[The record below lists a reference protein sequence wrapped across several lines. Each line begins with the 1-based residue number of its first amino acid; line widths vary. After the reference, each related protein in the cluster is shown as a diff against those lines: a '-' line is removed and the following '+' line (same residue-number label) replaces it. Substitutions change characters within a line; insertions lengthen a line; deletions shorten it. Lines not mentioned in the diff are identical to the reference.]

1 LLVSISE
8 VNIATMQITI
18 IIAYLKATLATKAIN
33 AIIIDIATITAIII
47 GIRITNALLVI
58 VLKLYLRGLSNL
70 S

>member
-1 LLVSISE
+1 
-8 VNIATMQITI
+8 MQITI

>member
-1 LLVSISE
+1 MLVSISE